1 MHAKYCIDKP
11 LKKLYSD
18 IQKFYYINDLSM
30 RFKEISLKK
39 TSSSFE
45 IRPQSKESDSAN
57 IVCHHSIF
65 NTWPISGKQLS
76 LISKESIFSLQN
88 FHYFKNIPLWKKP
101 PEIAVLN
108 TLRDFKRLELFTF
121 ISKRQ
126 FVTTV
131 RIPRL

>member
-1 MHAKYCIDKP
+1 MHAKYCIDKR
-11 LKKLYSD
+11 LKNVNSD
-18 IQKFYYINDLSM
+18 IQKLYYINDLSL
-30 RFKEISLKK
+30 RLEEISFKK

-45 IRPQSKESDSAN
+45 IIPQSKESDSAN
-57 IVCHHSIF
+57 IVCHLSIF
-65 NTWPISGKQLS
+65 KTWPISGKQLS

-88 FHYFKNIPLWKKP
+88 FHYLKISLYEKKK

-108 TLRDFKRLELFTF
+108 TLRDFKRWELFTF
-121 ISKRQ
+121 ISTRQ